1 MKIYIKT
8 TESCNLTCRH
18 CYIGEHRQKTA
29 FFNEVRTV
37 EWLKNYIKKNSIK
50 EEDLLISFHGG
61 EPFLAPL
68 EKLEYVTKS
77 FPNAEFDATTNLLGH
92 VATRQWDDFI
102 AKYFIRKSTGRPFIK
117 TSWDYNIRFP
127 DEYTE
132 ECWKDNVKH
141 LLYNGVDVKVI
152 TCLTTEL
159 LENVTPDTYK
169 WYMDNIGVSIVD
181 FERLTDNTTE
191 NKYLIPE
198 YSAIDKWLSR
208 LYEIND
214 TLEIEKFN
222 EMSLAINKIHIECRK
237 RECMRSTLTINA
249 DGSIGGCP
257 NSSLQHWFYHINGYA
272 DEAKRNELINI
283 EYTRHPEC
291 YSCDLYEYCNGS
303 CHQLSWKNGECPEPK
318 NLWRKMINDMAR
330 T

>member
-8 TESCNLTCRH
+8 TESCNLACKH

-29 FFNEVRTV
+29 FFDEVKTV
-37 EWLKNYIKKNSIK
+37 EWLKNYIKKNNIK

-77 FPNAEFDATTNLLGH
+77 FPNAEFDATTNLLGR
-92 VATRQWDDFI
+92 AMTKQLDSFI
-102 AKYFIRKSTGRPFIK
+102 SKYFIRKSTGRPFIK

-127 DEYTE
+127 NEWME
-132 ECWKDNVKH
+132 IRWQDNVKH
-141 LLYNGVDVKVI
+141 LLHNGVDVKVI

-159 LENVTPDTYK
+159 LENVTPDAYK
-169 WYMDNIGVSIVD
+169 HYMDNLGVSIVD
-181 FERLTDNTTE
+181 FERLTDNTTDD
-191 NKYLIPE
+191 KSLIPE

-208 LYEIND
+208 LYEINNS
-214 TLEIEKFN
+214 LKIEKFN
-222 EMSLAINKIHIECRK
+222 EMKYAIQKIHIECRK

-257 NSSLQHWFYHINGYA
+257 NTSLQNPFYSIDGYKN
-272 DEAKRNELINI
+272 EEKRNKLINHEFI
-283 EYTRHPEC
+283 RNPIC
-291 YSCDLYEYCNGS
+291 YSCELYEYCNGS

-318 NLWRKMINDMAR
+318 QLWRKMINDVEKA
-330 T
+330 